1 MQNKSKKR
9 RGRLRVFLIAAGAL
23 LGLCIVAAGTDY
35 VLDAPSRAELAALT
49 IGDVNIASLSDGTY
63 TGVFHGER
71 GSLRD
76 TAVRATVE
84 GGRLTDIQ
92 TVNGTQEGS
101 GTSVAAA
108 TEPITA
114 ELYGEVIAAQ
124 SLQVDAVGGA
134 TLTSRA
140 HLKALENALR
150 PAQTEST
157 NKEGAQ

>member
-1 MQNKSKKR
+1 MQNKPKKH

-23 LGLCIVAAGTDY
+23 LGLCIVAAGTAY

-101 GTSVAAA
+101 GTSVAA